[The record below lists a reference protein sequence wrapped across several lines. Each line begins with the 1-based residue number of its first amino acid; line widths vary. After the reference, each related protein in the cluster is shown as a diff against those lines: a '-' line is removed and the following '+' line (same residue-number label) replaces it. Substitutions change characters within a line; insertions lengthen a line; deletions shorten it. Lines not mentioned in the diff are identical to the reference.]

1 MFVFLWIQ
9 AFLFFLSLVYWRS
22 LLLYSSLQSS
32 QTPICQHGCANSSG
46 YLHSLHLLTDRPN
59 SGHGREGQS
68 KPHHVLRH
76 TTDALCLH
84 LTGTLAG
91 TDSQGLSHYYCW
103 YLWHLKSIFKM
114 LKCRTSVKFVGNCF
128 VCCLLQHR
136 ARHLRLCPS
145 WCLYKQLRP
154 QWSLSAVT
162 SLFSGTYSLCSFWLQ
177 EPFISLVAF
186 RLQHI

>member
-22 LLLYSSLQSS
+22 LLLHSSLQSS

-46 YLHSLHLLTDRPN
+46 YHHSLHLFTDRPN

-68 KPHHVLRH
+68 KPHHLLRH

-91 TDSQGLSHYYCW
+91 TDSQGLSHYYFW

-128 VCCLLQHR
+128 VWPSSTQSKTSEALSKLMSLQ
-136 ARHLRLCPS
+136 ATEATVVTLSSDQSILR
-145 WCLYKQLRP
+145 Y
-154 QWSLSAVT
+154 
-162 SLFSGTYSLCSFWLQ
+162 LFSLLVLFTRTFH
-177 EPFISLVAF
+177 ISSCF
-186 RLQHI
+186 